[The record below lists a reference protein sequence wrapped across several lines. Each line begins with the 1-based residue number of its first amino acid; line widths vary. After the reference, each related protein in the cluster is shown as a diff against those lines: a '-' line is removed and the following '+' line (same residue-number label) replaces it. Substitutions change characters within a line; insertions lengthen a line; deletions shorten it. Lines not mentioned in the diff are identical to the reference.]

1 MGHALRYAC
10 MSLRRTPLRELHV
23 SLGAK
28 PVGFHG
34 WELPLSYRG
43 AGIIA
48 EHVHTRESCS
58 LFDVSHMRQFH
69 LRGEGTARA
78 LERILPMSAAALK
91 PGRGKYTFACR
102 AGGGIVDDMIVANDG
117 DCFHLVCN
125 AARGA
130 AVSEHFRGLLCD
142 GCGMEPLED
151 RALLALQG
159 PKSEEV
165 LARHVP
171 GCRGMRFM
179 DAAQFEFGGAP
190 CRVSR
195 SGYTGEDGFEL
206 SVVAGYAMA
215 VAEVLLDNELC
226 RPAGLGARD
235 TLRTEAGL
243 CLYGSDI
250 DESVTPAE
258 AGLGWAIPKS
268 ARKRGSFVGA
278 EAVLPELEAGPERRL
293 VGLLVGGKSPV
304 RQGTALR
311 RDGEEAGTVT
321 SGSHSPTLGRPV
333 ALAMVGAGH
342 AAPGTVLAAELRG
355 KEVGCEVAPLPFVAH
370 RYKRPEPPA
379 QPKGEGK

>member
-1 MGHALRYAC
+1 
-10 MSLRRTPLRELHV
+10 MSPRRTPLWELHE

-28 PVGFHG
+28 HVAFHG
-34 WELPLSYRG
+34 WELPLSYGG

-48 EHVHTRESCS
+48 EHVRTRESCS
-58 LFDVSHMRQFH
+58 LFDVSHMRQFV
-69 LRGEGTARA
+69 LRGDGMPEA
-78 LERILPMSAAALK
+78 LERVLPVSAAALK

-102 AGGGIVDDMIVANDG
+102 ADGGIVDDMIVANDG
-117 DCFHLVCN
+117 DSFHLVCN
-125 AARGA
+125 AARGE
-130 AVSEHFRGLLCD
+130 AVSERFRGLFGG
-142 GCGMEPLED
+142 GCEMEPLED

-159 PKSEEV
+159 PASEEV

-171 GCRGMRFM
+171 GCRGLRFM
-179 DAAQFEFGGAP
+179 DAAHLGFEGAG

-206 SVVAGYAMA
+206 SVEAGDARA
-215 VAEVLLDNELC
+215 VAEALLGGGPC
-226 RPAGLGARD
+226 GPAGLGARD

-250 DESVTPAE
+250 DETVTPAE

-268 ARKRGSFVGA
+268 ARKRASFAGA
-278 EAVLPELEAGPERRL
+278 EAVLPELEAGPKRRL
-293 VGLLVGGKSPV
+293 VGLLVGGRSPV
-304 RQGTALR
+304 RQGAALR
-311 RDGEEAGTVT
+311 SGGADAGTVT

-342 AAPGTVLAAELRG
+342 SAPGTVLSAELRG
-355 KEVGCEVAPLPFVAH
+355 KEVSCEVAPLPFVAH
-370 RYKRPEPPA
+370 RYKRPEKPA

>member
-1 MGHALRYAC
+1 
-10 MSLRRTPLRELHV
+10 MSPRRTPLWELHE

-28 PVGFHG
+28 AVDFHG

-48 EHVHTRESCS
+48 EHVRTRESCS
-58 LFDVSHMRQFH
+58 LFDVSHMRQFI
-69 LRGEGTARA
+69 LRGEGTAAA
-78 LERILPMSAAALK
+78 LERILPMSATALK

-102 AGGGIVDDMIVANDG
+102 ADGGIVDDMIVANDG
-117 DCFHLVCN
+117 DSFHLVCN

-130 AVSEHFRGLLCD
+130 AVSEHFRGLLGE

-159 PKSEEV
+159 PRSEDV

-171 GCRGMRFM
+171 GCAGMCFM
-179 DAAQFEFGGAP
+179 DASHFEFAGAA

-206 SVVAGYAMA
+206 SVGAGDARR
-215 VAEVLLDNELC
+215 VAEALLEGGPC
-226 RPAGLGARD
+226 MPAGLGARD
-235 TLRTEAGL
+235 TLRIEAGL

-250 DESVTPAE
+250 DESVTPAK

-268 ARKRGSFVGA
+268 ARKRASFVGA
-278 EAVLPELEAGPERRL
+278 EAALAELEAGPERRL

-304 RQGTALR
+304 RQGTVLR
-311 RDGEEAGTVT
+311 RDGEDAGTVT

-333 ALAMVGAGH
+333 ALAMVGADH
-342 AAPGTVLAAELRG
+342 SEPGTELSAELRG

-379 QPKGEGK
+379 KSKGEGK